1 MKTRRLGR
9 LAVSIAVLAIPAT
22 AQAAPGDIVG
32 QSCISATGAGGCAVL
47 PQPNM
52 LESATAVVIAPRDPD
67 VYVSAGAGIAHFRS
81 TADGTLLYV
90 NCVDVSSAPSDRCPT
105 AAAPPDAG
113 GALSLNSISLAMAP
127 DGRHVY
133 AVSWAD
139 ALLWWA
145 RDPVSGDLTWGGCRD
160 AADDAATNGRCGT
173 ATTFAGGNFP
183 AGALDFSQ
191 GIAVTPDGETI
202 YIADQSQGL
211 LQAQRNATTGAA
223 TPTAC
228 FTTMGDAVPGCAETA
243 SGTPMA
249 LSAIDVA
256 SNSRD
261 VYMRSISPGG
271 ITHFTRSAGGVT
283 AFASCVAA
291 VSPSAACAT
300 AAPSPIFLNAGSL
313 GVAGDVL
320 VTHGGTNAGPSG
332 TVARFARNA
341 DGTLAFE
348 RCATTEAAAGPCA
361 ALPAQTTGSSIGK
374 LTVSADA
381 SSVYLPPGIGERALM
396 RVTGALAF
404 ASCLS
409 DTGVAGC
416 LPPPLPVPFAA
427 ARGQMALSP
436 DGRRLYQAGSDTLN
450 IFDLEQL
457 PAVPPPGGGGGGGG
471 GGEPALPPVVD
482 DRPRR
487 ATAPRIRS
495 VKRRAKGRY
504 RVAVRVFE
512 AGTLSARFTGRL
524 KRTAKVRRLGKPAR
538 KRVTRP
544 GIHRIVVRPSARAR
558 KRKVR
563 AKLVVRIAPPGLVRA
578 QATRTVKL
586 R

>member
-1 MKTRRLGR
+1 MTTRRLGG
-9 LAVSIAVLAIPAT
+9 LAVSIAMLALPAA
-22 AQAAPGDIVG
+22 AQAAAGDLVG
-32 QSCISATGAGGCAVL
+32 QSCISKTGAGGCAVL

-52 LESATAVVIAPRDPD
+52 LEGAAGVVVAPGDAD
-67 VYVSAGAGIAHFRS
+67 IYVGAGAGIAHFRRA
-81 TADGTLLYV
+81 ADGTVTYA

-105 AAAPPDAG
+105 AAAPPDAA

-160 AADDAATNGRCGT
+160 AATDAATNGRCGT

-183 AGALDFSQ
+183 AGALAFSQ
-191 GIAVTPDGETI
+191 GIAVTPDGQTI
-202 YIADQSQGL
+202 YIADQSEGL
-211 LQAQRNATTGAA
+211 LQAQRNVTTGAA

-228 FTTMGDAVPGCAETA
+228 FATTGDAAPGCTA
-243 SGTPMA
+243 TAAGMPMA
-249 LSAIDVA
+249 FSAIDVA
-256 SNSRD
+256 PNSRD

-271 ITHFTRSAGGVT
+271 ITHFTRSAGGAT

-291 VSPSAACAT
+291 ASPSPPCAT
-300 AAPSPIFLNAGSL
+300 AAPSPIFLNSGSL

-320 VTHGGTNAGPSG
+320 VTHGGTNLTPSG

-341 DGTLAFE
+341 DGTLAYE

-361 ALPAQTTGSSIGK
+361 VLPAQTTGGSIGK
-374 LTVSADA
+374 LAVSADA
-381 SSVYLPPGIGERALM
+381 SSVYLPPRGSAERALT
-396 RVTGALAF
+396 RVTGALTF

-409 DTGVAGC
+409 DTGVAAC
-416 LPPPLPVPFAA
+416 LAPTLPVPFAA
-427 ARGQMALSP
+427 ANGQMALSS

-450 IFDLEQL
+450 IFDIEQL
-457 PAVPPPGGGGGGGG
+457 PAVPPPPGGGGGGGG
-471 GGEPALPPVVD
+471 PVPPPVVD
-482 DRPRR
+482 DRPRS

-495 VKRRAKGRY
+495 VKRRGNGRY
-504 RVAVRVFE
+504 RIAVRVFE
-512 AGTLSARFTGRL
+512 AGTLSARFKGRL
-524 KRTAKVRRLGKPAR
+524 KRTARVRRLGKPAT
-538 KRVTRP
+538 KRVARP
-544 GIHRIVVRPSARAR
+544 GSYRIVLTPSAKAR
-558 KRKVR
+558 RRKIR
-563 AKLVVRIAPPGLVRA
+563 AKLVVRIAPAGVVPA